1 VTEALV
7 EPIAIWGNVGERNR
21 KLEETSMRIRALRF
35 LLTIGV
41 GIAAIGTASQ
51 SRAQTYPSKPIRFI
65 VPFPAGGSTDAV
77 ARAMQPA
84 LEKILGQPVV
94 VENRSGAGGVLGV
107 DAVAKSAPD
116 GYTIGIA
123 GAGAL
128 GVNIGEPVKRPFD
141 PAKDLALISK
151 AAGSPFILVAPPTL
165 NASSLSDV
173 IKLAK
178 AEPGKLSIGHGG
190 NGTAMHLSA
199 MMLNAL
205 GDVKINLVPY
215 RGTAPAVADTIAGH
229 VQMGVTDP
237 PPAMGAI
244 NTGKLKALAVTS
256 KERFPVFPN
265 VPTADE
271 QGLKGFD
278 VTGWFGIAAPSA
290 TPPAI
295 VAKLNEAVVK
305 ALNDPEV
312 ARRIRTIGMEPAPM
326 TPAQFSAFV
335 DAEIAK
341 AAKLQPAG
349 DAKPN

>member
-1 VTEALV
+1 
-7 EPIAIWGNVGERNR
+7 
-21 KLEETSMRIRALRF
+21 MRIQAVRLILA
-35 LLTIGV
+35 IGL
-41 GIAAIGTASQ
+41 GIAGIATAGLSTAGL
-51 SRAQTYPSKPIRFI
+51 SWAQTYPSKPIRFI

-116 GYTIGIA
+116 GFTIGIA

-128 GVNIGEPVKRPFD
+128 GVNIGEPVKKPFD

-165 NASSLSDV
+165 NASTLGDV

-178 AEPGKLSIGHGG
+178 AEPGRISIGHGG
-190 NGTAMHLSA
+190 NGTAMHLAA
-199 MMLNAL
+199 MMLASMA
-205 GDVKINLVPY
+205 DVKINLVPY

-229 VQMGVTDP
+229 VQLGVTDP
-237 PPAMGAI
+237 PPSMGAI
-244 NTGKLKALAVTS
+244 SEGKLKALAVTS
-256 KERFPVFPN
+256 KARFPVFPN
-265 VPTADE
+265 VPTVDE

-278 VTGWFGIAAPSA
+278 VTGWFGIAAPAA

-295 VAKLNEAVVK
+295 VTKLNEAVVK

-312 ARRIRTIGMEPAPM
+312 ARRIRTIGMEPEPM
-326 TPAQFSAFV
+326 TREQFSAFV
-335 DAEIAK
+335 EAEIAK
-341 AAKLQPAG
+341 AAKHQSAG
-349 DAKPN
+349 GAKPN